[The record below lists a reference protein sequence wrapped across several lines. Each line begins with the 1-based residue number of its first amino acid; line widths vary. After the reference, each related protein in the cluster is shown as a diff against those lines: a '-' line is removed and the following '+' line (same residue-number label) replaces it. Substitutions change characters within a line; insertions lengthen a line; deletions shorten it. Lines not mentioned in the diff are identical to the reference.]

1 VPDGAGHRTDF
12 SWKKSAKFFES
23 RLDNKLTGQPG
34 GQINRSYL
42 SGSSADAND
51 PVTCAAHPRCAAAVE
66 APLKGD
72 ATAELINAGVLEL
85 ASTSRGWL

>member
-12 SWKKSAKFFES
+12 SWKKSGKFFES

-51 PVTCAAHPRCAAAVE
+51 LVTCAASERKARKA
-66 APLKGD
+66 
-72 ATAELINAGVLEL
+72 
-85 ASTSRGWL
+85 SRGEVVDEAIARSRIPERQEAAIGG